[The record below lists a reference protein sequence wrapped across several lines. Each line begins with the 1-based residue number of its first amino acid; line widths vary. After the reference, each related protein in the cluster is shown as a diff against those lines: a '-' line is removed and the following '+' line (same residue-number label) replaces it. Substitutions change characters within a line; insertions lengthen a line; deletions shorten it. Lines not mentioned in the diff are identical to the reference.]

1 MSNKSRPILI
11 SCGIVQK
18 EIEKLIKQHKLEV
31 EPTFLDAGLHV
42 VYKELEKELESALE
56 KNIENAGRGI
66 VVFYGDMCHPRI
78 KKIVN
83 KYKNAVK
90 VNGLNCID
98 CLLGG
103 HQNLLKA
110 DPKCSHFYLSPGWMP
125 SNMKNSQ
132 HFREVFNWEIDGIKE
147 QFEHLDGL
155 IIINSLDNLE
165 EYNKDIEEFS
175 DNTGLKVKEIK
186 TVGLDGI
193 KAVID
198 EAIKKINNQK

>member
-1 MSNKSRPILI
+1 MSGKSCPILI
-11 SCGIVQK
+11 SCGIVQT
-18 EIEKLIKQHKLEV
+18 EIEKLIEQQKLEV

-56 KNIENAGRGI
+56 KNIENADRGI

-78 KKIVN
+78 KKIVD

-90 VNGLNCID
+90 VDGLNCID

-103 HQNLLKA
+103 HQNLLKV

-125 SNMKNSQ
+125 SNMKKSP
-132 HFREVFNWEIDGIKE
+132 HFMEIFNWKIDGIEE

-155 IIINSLDNLE
+155 IIINSLDNIE
-165 EYNKDIEEFS
+165 EYNDDIEEFS
-175 DNTGLKVKEIK
+175 QNTKLKVKKIK
-186 TVGLDGI
+186 NVGLNGL
-193 KAVID
+193 KTVID
-198 EAIKKINNQK
+198 EAIKKIHG

>member
-1 MSNKSRPILI
+1 LSSKSLPILI

-18 EIEKLIKQHKLEV
+18 EIEKLIEQKKIEV

-42 VYKELEKELESALE
+42 VYKELEKELESALG
-56 KNIENAGRGI
+56 KNKENSDKGI
-66 VVFYGDMCHPRI
+66 IVLYGDMCHPRI

-103 HQNLLKA
+103 HQNLLKV

-125 SNMKNSQ
+125 SNIKKSP
-132 HFREVFNWEIDGIKE
+132 HFREIFNWDIDGIEE

-155 IIINSLDNLE
+155 IIINSLDNFE
-165 EYNKDIEEFS
+165 EYNNDIEEFS
-175 DNTGLKVKEIK
+175 HYTRLKVKEIK
-186 TVGLDGI
+186 NVGLDGL
-193 KAVID
+193 KSVID
-198 EAIKKINNQK
+198 EAIKKINN